1 MTLCCGVKNLGISD
15 IMEKTSEHIRENY
28 HDTSLRRGL
37 PMVEKLD
44 KQALENEKKVLREI
58 NKRSSWF
65 ARCLGYWRLSGPG
78 WLQSAM
84 TLGAGSA
91 ASSIF
96 AGSVFGYKL
105 LWVQPVSML
114 LGIIMFTAIGKQV
127 LMTRA
132 RPYDVFWKKLNPSL
146 ALFWGFNVLLA
157 SVIWQFPQYSMG
169 TDVVCD
175 IFDVFGVVLP
185 KWIVAGVLF
194 CIATYICWGYG
205 KGRRKSIMLF
215 ESTLKYLVLVMV
227 VAFLGVVIR
236 TGINWNELIKGYFG
250 FYLPRDVRGITIVL
264 GAFGAAV
271 GVNMT
276 FLYPYSLLARGWGKE
291 HEGLKNFDLVTSMFI
306 PFVLATSLVTIATA
320 NTLHLEG
327 IEIRNAVD
335 VAHILEPI
343 IGLTLSRIVFSVGL
357 LSMCLT
363 TMVLE
368 MLICGFVLS
377 EMFHF
382 ELQGRAFKLAT
393 LVANIGLLGAF
404 YIMPFWLPVL
414 TSSFNL
420 IMLPIAYACFFIL
433 NNRIDYLG
441 KSVNTGARGYVW
453 NFVMLI
459 TILIVA
465 MGAWAKIFS
474 IFGLIPK

>member
-1 MTLCCGVKNLGISD
+1 MQETL
-15 IMEKTSEHIRENY
+15 EHIHEKEQIE
-28 HDTSLRRGL
+28 SLRRGL

-44 KQALENEKKVLREI
+44 QQALEDEKEILRAI
-58 NKRSSWF
+58 N
-65 ARCLGYWRLSGPG
+65 ARPSLLARWRGYWRLSGPG
-78 WLQSAM
+78 WLQSAV

-114 LGIIMFTAIGKQV
+114 LGIIMFVAIGKQV
-127 LMTRA
+127 LITRA
-132 RPYDVFWKKLNPSL
+132 RPYDVFWKKLHPSL

-157 SVIWQFPQYSMG
+157 SIVWQFPQYSLG
-169 TDVVCD
+169 TAVVRD
-175 IFDVFGVVLP
+175 MFNVFGAELP
-185 KWIVAGVLF
+185 KWLVAGGLF

-205 KGRRKSIMLF
+205 KGGRKSIMLF
-215 ESTLKYLVLVMV
+215 ERTLKYLVLVMIL
-227 VAFLGVVIR
+227 AFVGVVIR
-236 TGINWNELIKGYFG
+236 TGINWGELVKGYFG
-250 FYLPRDVRGITIVL
+250 FYLPKDVQGITIVL
-264 GAFGAAV
+264 GALGAAV

-276 FLYPYSLLARGWGKE
+276 FLYPYSMLARGWGKE
-291 HEGLKNFDLVTSMFI
+291 HQGLKNFDLVTSMFI
-306 PFVLATSLVTIATA
+306 PFVLATSLVIIATA
-320 NTLHLEG
+320 NILHPKG
-327 IEIRNAVD
+327 IEIRNAID

-343 IGLTLSRIVFSVGL
+343 IGLTLSRIVFSAGI

-382 ELQGRAFKLAT
+382 ELQGRAYKLAT
-393 LVANIGLLGAF
+393 LVANVGILGAF
-404 YIMPFWLPVL
+404 YAMPFWLPVI

-433 NNRIDYLG
+433 HNRVDYLR
-441 KSVNTGARGYVW
+441 KAVQTGVKGYAW
-453 NFVMLI
+453 NLAMLI
-459 TILIVA
+459 AVFVVA
-465 MGAWAKIFS
+465 MGAWVKILS
-474 IFGLIPK
+474 VFGLIPK